1 MGHFSEESEIIVN
14 AGRTPTR
21 GNWASVERD
30 GFEIRLSDNDRVAI
44 SQTKLKEMCIK
55 CLNELFG

>member
-14 AGRTPTR
+14 VGRTPTR
-21 GNWASVERD
+21 GNWVSVEWN
-30 GFEIRLSDNDRVAI
+30 GFEVRISDSDKVAI
-44 SQTKLKEMCIK
+44 SQRELKEMCIK